1 MSYLKKNIQY
11 DVMSYRASKHFTYP
25 KELIEMKTFCKTLA
39 ITALVAAAA
48 IAVPATAEAASM
60 YRLYNPYSGEHFYTA
75 STTERDHLDRIG
87 WNYEGVGWDAP
98 DTGDDVYR
106 LYNPNAGDH
115 HYTLSTHERD
125 VLVGVG
131 WTYEGVGW
139 KSANPKDGVPLY
151 RQYNPYASSG
161 SHNYT
166 TSKTENDYLA
176 SIGWNA
182 EGIGWYGT
190 KQSASAGNEGSKN
203 ANNGS
208 NANNN
213 AGNTGGANNAADY
226 TASLD
231 NLWWRSQATSVDVQ
245 AKTQRVYYL
254 NDTNQPGDLIK
265 VLELGPEN
273 HVFTAIIYTRE
284 TPDTT
289 ETYIE
294 KEAWDEELYHY
305 ESRVYCP
312 YTNQYFKDHDE
323 YMDWWSAGGYE
334 VSKSYNNVSVKVHDG
349 WKHHDAGT
357 ATRTVPGKVN
367 QKVID
372 FQ

>member
-1 MSYLKKNIQY
+1 
-11 DVMSYRASKHFTYP
+11 
-25 KELIEMKTFCKTLA
+25 MKTFCKTLA

-75 STTERDHLDRIG
+75 STTERDHLDRLG

-115 HYTLSTHERD
+115 HYTLSTNERD
-125 VLVGVG
+125 VLVSVG

-139 KSANPKDGVPLY
+139 KSADPKDGVPLY

-190 KQSASAGNEGSKN
+190 KQSAAAVNEDSKN
-203 ANNGS
+203 TN

-213 AGNTGGANNAADY
+213 GSANNNNGSANNNANQQTPGATEQPTSKDGF
-226 TASLD
+226 
-231 NLWWRSQATSVDVQ
+231 WWRSQATSVDVQ
-245 AKTQRVYYL
+245 AKTQRVYYFD
-254 NDTNQPGDLIK
+254 DTNQPGCLIK
-265 VLELGPEN
+265 VLSSGFDLLFSPCSSFIN
-273 HVFTAIIYTRE
+273 YII
-284 TPDTT
+284 
-289 ETYIE
+289 
-294 KEAWDEELYHY
+294 
-305 ESRVYCP
+305 
-312 YTNQYFKDHDE
+312 N
-323 YMDWWSAGGYE
+323 
-334 VSKSYNNVSVKVHDG
+334 
-349 WKHHDAGT
+349 
-357 ATRTVPGKVN
+357 
-367 QKVID
+367 
-372 FQ
+372 